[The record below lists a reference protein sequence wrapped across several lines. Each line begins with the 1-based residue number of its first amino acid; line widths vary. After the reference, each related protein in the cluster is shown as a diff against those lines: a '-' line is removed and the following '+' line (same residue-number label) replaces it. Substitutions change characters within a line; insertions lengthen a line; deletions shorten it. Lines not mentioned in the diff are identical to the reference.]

1 MPGAVPAFLQ
11 PSINVL
17 NLLKPQFP
25 GDPSKA
31 LSSLGFRLFPGSL
44 GLKRIHKGVRRLR

>member
-1 MPGAVPAFLQ
+1 MPDAVPAFLQ

-17 NLLKPQFP
+17 NLGKPQFP

-31 LSSLGFRLFPGSL
+31 PKLSVAQALSWVPWSEMHSQGC
-44 GLKRIHKGVRRLR
+44 